1 MSDTV
6 LKLIPASPKCVP
18 DDEALNVATHLLA
31 SFFPE
36 AEEATFESAE
46 QVRFIDPGQNLEE
59 IMCPVCGDEID
70 MSWWQKAM
78 SAAYQTH
85 FSDLSIRLPCCNAT
99 SSLNDLLYDSP
110 AGFARFE
117 LIVRN
122 PNGRVED
129 AQLEQL
135 EMVLGCTLREVWAH
149 Y

>member
-1 MSDTV
+1 M
-6 LKLIPASPKCVP
+6 A
-18 DDEALNVATHLLA
+18 
-31 SFFPE
+31 
-36 AEEATFESAE
+36 
-46 QVRFIDPGQNLEE
+46 
-59 IMCPVCGDEID
+59 
-70 MSWWQKAM
+70 WWQKAM

-85 FSDLSIRLPCCNAT
+85 FSDLSVHLPCCNAT

-135 EMVLGCTLREVWAH
+135 EMVLGCTLREIWAH